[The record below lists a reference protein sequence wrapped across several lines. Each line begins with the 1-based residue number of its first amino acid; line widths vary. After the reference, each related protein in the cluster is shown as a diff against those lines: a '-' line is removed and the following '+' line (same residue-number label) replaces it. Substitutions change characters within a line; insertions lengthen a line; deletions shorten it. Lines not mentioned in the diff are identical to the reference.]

1 MVLPVRKIKYYRNW
15 CGYCI
20 FTSWVVQR
28 STKKSTF
35 VPSSITKLTPNV
47 DSFLPWNGAVYILC
61 KILQTSYLRQ
71 QKSRFRKFS
80 LTIKNTSLFISVD
93 KVKKTFK
100 PSTTT
105 KTLPTQTLRHY
116 RMVPCIFS
124 VRSSTTSCLRRQ
136 RPILWQISLTIKS
149 ALSFAMY
156 WPKWGIHNRLLPSR
170 WTINV

>member
-1 MVLPVRKIKYYRNW
+1 M
-15 CGYCI
+15 
-20 FTSWVVQR
+20 
-28 STKKSTF
+28 
-35 VPSSITKLTPNV
+35 PSGITKLTPNV

-93 KVKKTFK
+93 KVKDTFK

-105 KTLPTQTLRHY
+105 KTLSIQTLRHY

-124 VRSSTTSCLRRQ
+124 IRSSTTSCLRRQ
-136 RPILWQISLTIKS
+136 RPILWQISLTIIVPCHS
-149 ALSFAMY
+149 PCIDRNGASTIAY
-156 WPKWGIHNRLLPSR
+156 SR
-170 WTINV
+170 RGGQSMCRRYTN